1 LSALVAHSS
10 QAYDNLTQE
19 ENVDRSN
26 KYMKDDLTYERE
38 RNTQLKQGIQDLN
51 QQVLNLSAEIRK
63 MEEDQ
68 SFMIRS
74 N

>member
-1 LSALVAHSS
+1 MSALVAHSS

-38 RNTQLKQGIQDLN
+38 RNTQLKQGI
-51 QQVLNLSAEIRK
+51 
-63 MEEDQ
+63 
-68 SFMIRS
+68 
-74 N
+74 